1 MTVLTTTTTTII
13 IIITRKFVLILSN
26 TKPFKHVH
34 VTEAPKKRD
43 AGLKTPQNEIGK
55 QFCRHD
61 DMACYM

>member
-1 MTVLTTTTTTII
+1 M
-13 IIITRKFVLILSN
+13 LILSN